1 MKQKK
6 SSLTSSI
13 MLLCAAIVFLTAVCV
28 GYNGIAKIKSMS
40 ADAYTS
46 YEDATFAGYR
56 LEIKSEVQSTIAVLQ
71 SEYDKFLNGEKTE
84 AEAKTDAA
92 EIIRIMRYRDDQSG
106 YFWIDDADYILVMH
120 PVLPQNEGQ
129 NRYNLEDQNGVMI
142 VQSIMAS
149 CKSPEK
155 GGYNEFYFTKA
166 DGVTVAPKLAYSAF
180 FEPWGWAVSTGN
192 YIDDIQQE
200 LSEAQADWNN
210 AYIAANIQISIVFV
224 VTISIALL
232 IAFFFGRHLVQPLKV
247 IRQFANDLA
256 EGNLTS
262 NISINRRNEIGQTAE
277 ALNIAQQNIRSL
289 LHTISGMAQSV
300 NAALSSF
307 DQTFSNMSNSIEE
320 VATAVE
326 SIATNVTDQAAST
339 NDASD
344 EVGII
349 AEKIHSTSTEV
360 ASLNDNAQ
368 NMKLLSENS
377 MSTLNHL
384 ITIND
389 ETRNNITTMHEQ
401 TEMTNQSVRQ
411 IAIAANLITEIS
423 EQTSLLA
430 LNASIEAARA
440 GEAGRG
446 FAVVADEIGKLAQQ
460 VSTSVDEIMRILDSL
475 SKNSN
480 KSVEIMRKINESV
493 DTQVSSLSETQGT
506 FTQLHQ
512 ALNDCV
518 TSVQSIDTMTG
529 DIEQQRIHVTDVLI
543 RLNNLA
549 QDNAAV
555 TEETSAMSLTL
566 SESVEDSKKIIADLE
581 EKVQQLATDV
591 SKFTV

>member
-13 MLLCAAIVFLTAVCV
+13 MLLCAAIVFLTACCV
-28 GYNGIAKIKSMS
+28 GYNGIATIKSMS
-40 ADAYTS
+40 ADAYAS
-46 YEDATFAGYR
+46 YEDATLAGYR

-71 SEYDKFLNGEKTE
+71 SEYEKFQNGEKTE
-84 AEAKTDAA
+84 AEAKADAA
-92 EIIRIMRYRDDQSG
+92 EIIRAMRYRDDQSG
-106 YFWIDDADYILVMH
+106 YFWIDDTDYILVMH

-166 DGVTVAPKLAYSAF
+166 DGVTVAPKLAYSAI

-200 LSEAQADWNN
+200 MADAQAYWNN
-210 AYIAANIQISIVFV
+210 AYIMANIRISIVFI
-224 VTISIALL
+224 VTILIALL
-232 IAFFFGRHLVQPLKV
+232 IAFFFGRHLVQPLKT

-256 EGNLTS
+256 EGNLTT
-262 NISINRRNEIGQTAE
+262 NISIKQRNEIGQTAE
-277 ALNIAQQNIRSL
+277 ALNTAQQNIRSL
-289 LHTISGMAQSV
+289 LHTISDMAQSV

-344 EVGII
+344 EVGVI
-349 AEKIHSTSTEV
+349 AEKIHSTGIEV
-360 ASLNDNAQ
+360 NALNDNAQ
-368 NMKLLSENS
+368 NMKRLSENS
-377 MSTLNHL
+377 MNTLNNL

-389 ETRNNITTMHEQ
+389 GTRNNITTMHEQ
-401 TEMTNQSVRQ
+401 TEMTNQSVQQ
-411 IAIAANLITEIS
+411 IAVAANLITEIS

-446 FAVVADEIGKLAQQ
+446 FAVVADEIGKLSQQ
-460 VSTSVDEIMRILDSL
+460 VSTSVDEIMRILNGL

-480 KSVEIMRKINESV
+480 RSVEIMRKINDSV
-493 DTQVSSLSETQGT
+493 DTQVSSLSETQDI
-506 FTQLHQ
+506 FAQLHQ

-518 TSVQSIDTMTG
+518 ASVQSIDVMTS
-529 DIEQQRIHVTDVLI
+529 DIEKQRIHVTDALA

-566 SESVEDSKKIIADLE
+566 SGTVEDSKKIIVDLK
-581 EKVQQLATDV
+581 EKVQQLAVDV